1 MKQTMKKIIAILLL
15 AISASCSKSPVQV
28 VPDDFTGNWY
38 GHSFL
43 KTINGD
49 KQALIVDSP
58 VRFEI
63 RKDGTYTGTIY
74 KTTSLGGIQ
83 IPYDSTVTEGRV
95 RTVKD
100 SISFSSHY
108 KDEVFHVIIQIG
120 FYHEF
125 NSTNRFMT
133 LKKENFTY

>member
-49 KQALIVDSP
+49 KQALTVDSP

-63 RKDGTYTGTIY
+63 RKDGTYTVPYTKQLHSEAFRY
-74 KTTSLGGIQ
+74 HTTAQ
-83 IPYDSTVTEGRV
+83 
-95 RTVKD
+95 
-100 SISFSSHY
+100 
-108 KDEVFHVIIQIG
+108 
-120 FYHEF
+120 
-125 NSTNRFMT
+125 
-133 LKKENFTY
+133 